1 MENLDK
7 SQFIVLLETSLNRRL
22 LSPEQKTLDAAYED
36 YIDLL
41 HGLTVQSC
49 KSSLDLLHELAR
61 LQSCLMRLQE
71 RIVEK
76 ESPQV
81 LLLKSALLLTNF
93 EIRLVFTRVRYPSI
107 AAPVSVEVPKSPL
120 FLSEQFT
127 PTDNGSA
134 SLRSH
139 TPHRRHTDRSGDTC
153 RCAFRNFQRPYQQPG
168 AVPPYAHQPKVASDA
183 FSRHPAQQSDCLQPA
198 IGSLFLFSI
207 TLRGFISRSVLYAV
221 RTVTDWSGHG
231 YLFFCRRCIF
241 GTFNILCHA
250 TGR

>member
-127 PTDNGSA
+127 PTISW
-134 SLRSH
+134 SLL
-139 TPHRRHTDRSGDTC
+139 
-153 RCAFRNFQRPYQQPG
+153 RPCNSPE
-168 AVPPYAHQPKVASDA
+168 PYAASTA
-183 FSRHPAQQSDCLQPA
+183 HGSIWRHLSMCFPELSTSVSTTRSSAA
-198 IGSLFLFSI
+198 I
-207 TLRGFISRSVLYAV
+207 RSSTESCV
-221 RTVTDWSGHG
+221 
-231 YLFFCRRCIF
+231 
-241 GTFNILCHA
+241 
-250 TGR
+250 

>member
-93 EIRLVFTRVRYPSI
+93 EIRLVFTRVRIRPS
-107 AAPVSVEVPKSPL
+107 PPRCRSKSPSRRCSSPSNSHL
-120 FLSEQFT
+120 RISW
-127 PTDNGSA
+127 
-134 SLRSH
+134 SLL
-139 TPHRRHTDRSGDTC
+139 
-153 RCAFRNFQRPYQQPG
+153 RPCNSPE
-168 AVPPYAHQPKVASDA
+168 PYAASTA
-183 FSRHPAQQSDCLQPA
+183 HGSIWRHLSMCFPELSTSVSTTRSSAA
-198 IGSLFLFSI
+198 I
-207 TLRGFISRSVLYAV
+207 RSSTESCV
-221 RTVTDWSGHG
+221 
-231 YLFFCRRCIF
+231 
-241 GTFNILCHA
+241 
-250 TGR
+250 

>member
-127 PTDNGSA
+127 PTDIMELATALQLSGAIRRIDGTTIYSTPAALCAQIHSSDQMSA
-134 SLRSH
+134 SVKSPVASCWSERLSVQW
-139 TPHRRHTDRSGDTC
+139 GDST
-153 RCAFRNFQRPYQQPG
+153 FMPG
-168 AVPPYAHQPKVASDA
+168 ASTARRNCWGGVP
-183 FSRHPAQQSDCLQPA
+183 
-198 IGSLFLFSI
+198 
-207 TLRGFISRSVLYAV
+207 
-221 RTVTDWSGHG
+221 
-231 YLFFCRRCIF
+231 
-241 GTFNILCHA
+241 
-250 TGR
+250 

>member
-1 MENLDK
+1 MGILKIPIFAKQTNQFCVSRIMENLDK

-81 LLLKSALLLTNF
+81 LLLKSALL
-93 EIRLVFTRVRYPSI
+93 
-107 AAPVSVEVPKSPL
+107 

-127 PTDNGSA
+127 PTDIMELATALQLSGA
-134 SLRSH
+134 I
-139 TPHRRHTDRSGDTC
+139 RRIDGTRIDL
-153 RCAFRNFQRPYQQPG
+153 A
-168 AVPPYAHQPKVASDA
+168 
-183 FSRHPAQQSDCLQPA
+183 
-198 IGSLFLFSI
+198 
-207 TLRGFISRSVLYAV
+207 TLVDVL
-221 RTVTDWSGHG
+221 S
-231 YLFFCRRCIF
+231 
-241 GTFNILCHA
+241 GTFNVRINNPEQCRHTLINRKLRLTHFLDILRNNLIA
-250 TGR
+250 YSQR